1 MSDGWDEVR
10 NPKLPPREALF
21 TPNPVHLVIGLIV
34 GSISAVVDPGMLLLL
49 PITWMIPAVLAAL
62 LYLVEPAR
70 SLATGFAAASVGWLT
85 FYVAFYVYGG
95 LAQ

>member
-10 NPKLPPREALF
+10 NPKLPSREPLF

-34 GSISAVVDPGMLLLL
+34 GSISAVVNPGMLLLL

-62 LYLVEPAR
+62 LYLIKPAR
-70 SLATGFAAASVGWLT
+70 SLAAGFAAASIGWLT
-85 FYVAFYVYGG
+85 FFVTFYVYGG
-95 LAQ
+95 IVQ